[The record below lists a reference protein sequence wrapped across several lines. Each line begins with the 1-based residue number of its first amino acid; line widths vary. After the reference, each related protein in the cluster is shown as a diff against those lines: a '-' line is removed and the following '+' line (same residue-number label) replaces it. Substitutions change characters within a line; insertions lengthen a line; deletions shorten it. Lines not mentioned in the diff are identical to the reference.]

1 MVKLDILSG
10 NLGTDLDTPYCEE
23 GNKIDVYSSVYWTAD
38 SKEEYKKKE
47 DIINSYKVENN
58 LFELSA
64 WCDISGYHYWV
75 IQQEE
80 ENYVSIDV
88 VLKKQ
93 PNEYTES
100 ELIIIRDAIIKADEY
115 FDNALN

>member
-1 MVKLDILSG
+1 MELNILNG

-38 SKEEYKKKE
+38 SKDEYNKKE
-47 DIINSYKVENN
+47 EIISSYVINNDLFN
-58 LFELSA
+58 LFA
-64 WCDISGYHYWV
+64 WCDISGYDYWV

-88 VLKKQ
+88 YLKKL
-93 PNEYTES
+93 PNEYTQK
-100 ELIIIRDAIIKADEY
+100 ELMIIRNAIINADEY
-115 FDNALN
+115 FIKELL